1 MRPTACLLRFLLTA
15 SLGATALAAAAADA
29 PAATPPA
36 SEPVITPELDRRD
49 ISVPH
54 IPSNNFEAGVFTG
67 AYNAENFGV
76 SLVGGIRLGYHINE
90 DIFVE
95 GVYGQ
100 TKVSDSSFRDILP
113 GGIFPQPTQVLRYYD
128 LSAGYNLFPGEIFLG
143 RTHAKVSTL
152 YIVAGI
158 GNTNFDNTNH
168 LTFNAGTGFRVFLKD
183 WVAVQIDVRDHLYS
197 IDLLGTRKDTNNLET
212 TAGVTFFF

>member
-1 MRPTACLLRFLLTA
+1 MRISASVLYFLLA
-15 SLGATALAAAAADA
+15 GALAGAAHGAPGTDA
-29 PAATPPA
+29 PAA
-36 SEPVITPELDRRD
+36 SEPVIAPELDRRD

-54 IPSNNFEAGVFTG
+54 IPSNDFEAGVFTG
-67 AYNAENFGV
+67 VYNAENFGASV
-76 SLVGGIRLGYHINE
+76 VGGLRLGYHITE

-100 TKVSDSSFRDILP
+100 TKVSDTAFRAILP
-113 GGIFPQPTQVLRYYD
+113 GGIFPQPSQVLRYYD

-158 GNTNFDNTNH
+158 GNTKFDDTNH
-168 LTFNAGTGFRVFLKD
+168 LTFNGGAGFRVFLKD
-183 WVAVQIDVRDHLYS
+183 WVSVQLDVRDHLYS

-212 TAGVTFFF
+212 TAGLTFFF